1 MSTYENYN
9 KTSGVYDNTRS
20 AAGVEIIHQALRQSS
35 TPIEEQR
42 LVDAGC
48 GTGLFSFKML
58 SYVKRIEA
66 IDLNSEMLSKAKDK
80 MVSEEAAGRISFYN
94 ISIDDLPFD
103 NESVDSIM
111 VNQVLHHLPENKD
124 GLWSNHYKVFNEFS
138 RVLKPTGTLI
148 INRSTHEQMQNSFW
162 FYNLIPKALKLVIE
176 KHIDTENLFKH
187 LKKNGFG
194 SIEQKAPLDVI
205 MQGNELFNVDGP
217 FDPQWRRGDSIWSLV
232 SDDDLNDVLEFI
244 SALKK
249 SSKLEEYIQDKDR
262 SRLKYGQITFTIA
275 RKIL

>member
-1 MSTYENYN
+1 M
-9 KTSGVYDNTRS
+9 YDNTRS
-20 AAGVEIIHQALRQSS
+20 AAGVEIIHQALRKSS
-35 TPIEEQR
+35 TPIENQI

-48 GTGLFSFKML
+48 GTGLFSSKML

-66 IDLNSEMLSKAKDK
+66 IDLNSEMISKAKDK
-80 MVSEEAAGRISFYN
+80 MVSEETAGRISFHN

-124 GLWSNHYKVFNEFS
+124 GLWSNHYKVFHEFS

-176 KHIDTENLFKH
+176 KHIDTEKLFKH

-244 SALKK
+244 RALKN